1 MPTYD
6 YLCDSCGHRFDLRQS
21 FSDDP
26 IRDGPVCGSS
36 VRRVVY
42 PAGVIFKGSGW
53 YINDSRNGAPSTSPS
68 KSSSESSS
76 TTSTTTSTT
85 TSEAKEAV
93 KSSTDS

>member
-6 YLCDSCGHRFDLRQS
+6 YVCDSCGHRFDVRQS

-26 IRDGPVCGSS
+26 IRDCPACGSS

-53 YINDSRNGAPSTSPS
+53 YINDSRKDAPSDSPS
-68 KSSSESSS
+68 QSSSGSSSS
-76 TTSTTTSTT
+76 TSSTPST
-85 TSEAKEAV
+85 TSEAKETV
-93 KSSTDS
+93 KSSADS